1 MTNNTSDKKLPNN
14 SSSTLRNSKKSSKKP
29 STAKTTSTPKKTT
42 SASKKPSTAKT
53 TSTPKKTTSA
63 SKKPSTA
70 KTTSTPKKTTSASKK
85 PSTTKTALSTPKKT
99 TSASKKP
106 STAKTTP
113 TPKKTTNTDKTSKR
127 STNVQKDSKKV
138 PKTTTTT
145 TATTNATKT
154 TTRNTT
160 TPKQDWVVC
169 LSHKEDLD
177 GISAAALIKQAH
189 GGDTVLTDYPTQ
201 MLMLK
206 DIASDKRL
214 KKLFICDLGLSKKNQ
229 DDFVSIMDT
238 LRKRRISVTY
248 IDHHTIDPDIAK
260 KIASLG
266 VKLIHDT
273 NECASVLVYE
283 TFKSKLN
290 DHATFIAACAAI
302 TDYMED
308 RPVASNLLQVYDR
321 QFTLISA
328 TVLTYNI
335 VGHQKEN
342 DYLMSLVDALVSSKF
357 PHEITNSFVFA
368 RDQVEKLSE
377 IIAKVKSNMK
387 KKKNLAHMEI
397 TDAGASGAVNF
408 VLGLSGKDVGIAY
421 KAKKDDDFYAV
432 SVRGSKKCAAHLGKI
447 VNTLAAELG
456 GSGGGHDKACGATI
470 PLPQITRFV
479 SEMNKRI
486 VTA

>member
-1 MTNNTSDKKLPNN
+1 MTNSTSDKKLPNT

-29 STAKTTSTPKKTT
+29 PTAKTTSTPKKTT
-42 SASKKPSTAKT
+42 SASKKPPTAKT

-63 SKKPSTA
+63 SKKPPTA

-85 PSTTKTALSTPKKT
+85 PP
-99 TSASKKP
+99 
-106 STAKTTP
+106 TAKTTS
-113 TPKKTTNTDKTSKR
+113 TPKKTTNTNKTSKR

-154 TTRNTT
+154 TTRKTTIRNTT